1 MHLAR
6 QARQVQGDIA
16 GCVARLRS
24 IFLTMALTE
33 ARLASAPFAATV
45 TSSSWLADL
54 RKGGRGRIRHVYMAN
69 GLPQT
74 LMGPPILFP

>member
-1 MHLAR
+1 MFELRANVM
-6 QARQVQGDIA
+6 AYDAVYVAVAEGL
-16 GCVARLRS
+16 GCEPWTADP
-24 IFLTMALTE
+24 
-33 ARLASAPFAATV
+33 RLASAPFAATV